1 MGRSLVGVAPIIK
14 RLGLRRGRVICSNGA
29 VTAKINGRRLV
40 IEDTVRFEAG
50 PVLRRTRDARPDAL
64 IATEVLGK
72 GYRVNARFPDGLLN
86 GRQRVV
92 RREQDLWAAPTTRAV
107 VHAPDVAGPGHE
119 LAWFGVTATLGST
132 TEPGDW
138 LDLTASGLSKAT
150 ALESV
155 RHRLGIKPERTVAVG
170 DGHNDLAMPQWAARS
185 VARGH
190 APAAVRAAAG
200 EVCGTITEQ
209 GAVDVLRS
217 VAGVW

>member
-1 MGRSLVGVAPIIK
+1 MVALDIDGTLALDGHIPDTTVSAVQGTRAVGHHVVLATGRSLVGVAPIIK

-40 IEDTVRFEAG
+40 IEDTVRFKAG

-107 VHAPDVAGPGHE
+107 VHAPDIAGPGHE
-119 LAWFGVTATLGST
+119 LAWFERTYH
-132 TEPGDW
+132 
-138 LDLTASGLSKAT
+138 
-150 ALESV
+150 
-155 RHRLGIKPERTVAVG
+155 RRRRQRRLGRMTPIEFGTVYA
-170 DGHNDLAMPQWAARS
+170 DQTLALAA
-185 VARGH
+185 
-190 APAAVRAAAG
+190 
-200 EVCGTITEQ
+200 
-209 GAVDVLRS
+209 
-217 VAGVW
+217 